1 MPKACKRTLFEPGES
16 SIGGA
21 VSGSRKSRLLS
32 ALSSRLLLSSLP
44 MMTVEIAHVFAN
56 FVVRF
61 FWYAKRVLSLSRSNH
76 PCYNHCCKSGSV
88 ILPYPLSPPPAI
100 AVLYGDATFI
110 QSIRAYNIMFSMTS
124 LAAVVDKEINKGS
137 GPSVFKVSGQ
147 ISHWIGS
154 LCPEDGKGPR
164 FLQLYIVDTEHELSN
179 RLRAF
184 DDPSKPALDERVI
197 ATLIRE
203 LTLHN
208 EYVRTFKTAKEIVDA
223 AQLDSYA
230 VCLFNNVPD
239 RNEPPSSVTLGCIVC
254 GDDSAANKYDII
266 VYSKSGHPQQVSK
279 LHPTYMALQ
288 YPLLF
293 RFGED
298 GWSLRMK
305 LCNETG
311 SNARNLTVNMYYAY
325 HIHARSNIYSL
336 VLNSCRL
343 FQQYL
348 VDAYT
353 CIEQSR
359 LDYFQSHQD
368 QLRSE
373 YVSGIYDA
381 ISNGDTESRSV
392 GKRVLL
398 PPSFTGGPRY
408 MYSHYQDAL
417 SICRVYGN
425 PQYFITFTCN
435 VNWPEIR
442 RYMDFQHQHDTHSRA
457 DIIARVFR
465 MKVKS
470 FITFLKE
477 DKTFE
482 TVIAHLYTIEFQKRG
497 LPHCHTLLWVSD

>member
-266 VYSKSGHPQQVSK
+266 VYSKSGHPQQ
-279 LHPTYMALQ
+279 
-288 YPLLF
+288 
-293 RFGED
+293 
-298 GWSLRMK
+298 
-305 LCNETG
+305 
-311 SNARNLTVNMYYAY
+311 
-325 HIHARSNIYSL
+325 
-336 VLNSCRL
+336 
-343 FQQYL
+343 
-348 VDAYT
+348 
-353 CIEQSR
+353 SR